1 MLNRRAIVSEVLFL
15 FLIAVTSIYYF
26 YVGQWKSY
34 VRLFSI
40 VEILVLSVTL
50 VLFVLGKVKKP
61 HYKGTL
67 IIFAFGI
74 LCVMQLFPMI
84 GALVLGYRYLCIFR

>member
-1 MLNRRAIVSEVLFL
+1 M
-15 FLIAVTSIYYF
+15 
-26 YVGQWKSY
+26 
-34 VRLFSI
+34 
-40 VEILVLSVTL
+40 LSVTL